1 MFQRL
6 GDVVARGWPFW
17 LSAWCLLAVVL
28 FVMAPVWDDVTDH
41 GQMSPLPPDAAV
53 NVAQDFYEQAF
64 PKDRTGSTV
73 AIVLRRQDEPLR
85 DEDKDFIELDLELA
99 LEDLRFQKKT
109 EPAPE
114 KVQGRRV
121 PPPSAVIENIQSLNT
136 KGAGPL
142 FVSRDRKAT
151 VVLVELTTT
160 FQNHDSWPTIEAI
173 ENLIAKLRRDDKVP
187 QGLEVS
193 LTGSAYGNRDVVLLE
208 RQSASDIEIWTII
221 LVISLLVIIYRAPL
235 IAIIPLSTVF
245 VAVHI
250 SINIL
255 AMLAGSGALVISEGL
270 KIYITVL
277 AYGAGVDYC
286 LFLMAR
292 YREELENGEIAK
304 HGLANAIGKVGDA
317 LTASA
322 ATVIAGIG
330 MLYFSDFD
338 RYSQAGLGIPFSLIM
353 VLLCTLTFTAAL
365 LRLVSR
371 IVFWP
376 QRILKHATKDP
387 SAPPPAGLI
396 DKLWRRKPVPRIWQL
411 VAQALLKRPG
421 TIWLASV
428 LVLMPFCVIAVV
440 EYENWDYGLVGNLPD
455 SAPSVRGTRAISEHF
470 TPGMTGPITVLMH
483 HPKVEFR
490 SREARAAVRELV
502 DRLQARDKQLR
513 DKQRKI
519 ADIHTI
525 VTPFGITEAADE
537 AEAAMAKLQ
546 QSTQIEL
553 RERGAARYVSEAGEL
568 DGKVTR
574 LDIVLTVDPLTRG
587 AINTLGDLQTA
598 LRDELPA
605 MLRDSELY
613 FTGPTAGLR
622 DLQIVT
628 TRDLRRIEI
637 LVPIVVFLILVA
649 VLHEVVVSLYMIVSV
664 LFSYF
669 VTLGMTVVF
678 FWALDP
684 AGYTGLDWK
693 VPILLFTIL
702 VAVGEDY
709 NIFLMTRVK
718 EERVRHGPIHG
729 VTTALVKTG
738 GIISSCGIIMAG
750 TFGAL
755 LAGSLFEMK
764 QLGFALAVGVLLDT
778 MVVRPVLVPAFLILM
793 ARWTAKPAGT
803 PSTEAPPPLQ
813 RHSV

>member
-1 MFQRL
+1 
-6 GDVVARGWPFW
+6 
-17 LSAWCLLAVVL
+17 
-28 FVMAPVWDDVTDH
+28 
-41 GQMSPLPPDAAV
+41 
-53 NVAQDFYEQAF
+53 
-64 PKDRTGSTV
+64 
-73 AIVLRRQDEPLR
+73 
-85 DEDKDFIELDLELA
+85 
-99 LEDLRFQKKT
+99 
-109 EPAPE
+109 
-114 KVQGRRV
+114 
-121 PPPSAVIENIQSLNT
+121 
-136 KGAGPL
+136 
-142 FVSRDRKAT
+142 
-151 VVLVELTTT
+151 
-160 FQNHDSWPTIEAI
+160 
-173 ENLIAKLRRDDKVP
+173 
-187 QGLEVS
+187 
-193 LTGSAYGNRDVVLLE
+193 
-208 RQSASDIEIWTII
+208 
-221 LVISLLVIIYRAPL
+221 
-235 IAIIPLSTVF
+235 
-245 VAVHI
+245 
-250 SINIL
+250 
-255 AMLAGSGALVISEGL
+255 
-270 KIYITVL
+270 
-277 AYGAGVDYC
+277 
-286 LFLMAR
+286 
-292 YREELENGEIAK
+292 
-304 HGLANAIGKVGDA
+304 
-317 LTASA
+317 
-322 ATVIAGIG
+322 
-330 MLYFSDFD
+330 
-338 RYSQAGLGIPFSLIM
+338 
-353 VLLCTLTFTAAL
+353 
-365 LRLVSR
+365 
-371 IVFWP
+371 
-376 QRILKHATKDP
+376 
-387 SAPPPAGLI
+387 
-396 DKLWRRKPVPRIWQL
+396 
-411 VAQALLKRPG
+411 
-421 TIWLASV
+421 
-428 LVLMPFCVIAVV
+428 
-440 EYENWDYGLVGNLPD
+440 
-455 SAPSVRGTRAISEHF
+455 
-470 TPGMTGPITVLMH
+470 
-483 HPKVEFR
+483 
-490 SREARAAVRELV
+490 
-502 DRLQARDKQLR
+502 
-513 DKQRKI
+513 
-519 ADIHTI
+519 
-525 VTPFGITEAADE
+525 
-537 AEAAMAKLQ
+537 
-546 QSTQIEL
+546 
-553 RERGAARYVSEAGEL
+553 
-568 DGKVTR
+568 
-574 LDIVLTVDPLTRG
+574 LTVDPLTRG